1 MENGWG
7 ETLTEEQSRREAR
20 RINQQEFLGE
30 LKTIVNRFNNS
41 NLDEV
46 RKTIVEIQGL
56 LKRFPRDIKQL

>member
-7 ETLTEEQSRREAR
+7 DTLTDEQSRRDAR

-41 NLDEV
+41 NIDEV